1 MLTKEQKYEQS
12 LELRGGLADVTT
24 LFLLENKGLNVN
36 DVNILR
42 SQVRKTEATYK
53 VVKNTVVRLAVEGT
67 EMEGIT
73 PFLSGPKVLAYT
85 AGDGAALAKVLK
97 TFIKDHPELSFE
109 HLYLEGQ
116 ILEAEDAEKMA
127 DLPSRDEL
135 IARLLQMLQSP
146 IRRLAV
152 ALNAPL
158 QQFASV
164 IGQLAD
170 KGEEIQEPQ
179 ETEEAPEAQEAQGA
193 GEAPEAQEAQGAG
206 EAEEAQEPQEASE
219 APTAEE
225 AQEPQEAS
233 EAPTAEE
240 AQEPREASEAPT
252 AEEAQE
258 PQEAPEVPTAEEAQE
273 PQEAPEVPTA
283 EEAQEP
289 QEAPEVEEAQEPQ
302 ESLKKQE
309 TQES

>member
-1 MLTKEQKYEQS
+1 MLTKEQKHEQS
-12 LELRGGLADVTT
+12 LELRDGLADVTT
-24 LFLLENKGLNVN
+24 LFLLENEGLNVN

-53 VVKNTVVRLAVEGT
+53 VVKNTVVRMAVEGT

-85 AGDGAALAKVLK
+85 SGDGAALAKVLK
-97 TFIKDHPELSFE
+97 TFIKDHPQLSFRNA
-109 HLYLEGQ
+109 YLEGQ

-158 QQFASV
+158 QQFATV
-164 IGQLAD
+164 IAQIAE
-170 KGEEIQEPQ
+170 KGEETQEIQEV
-179 ETEEAPEAQEAQGA
+179 
-193 GEAPEAQEAQGAG
+193 
-206 EAEEAQEPQEASE
+206 EEAQEVHES
-219 APTAEE
+219 
-225 AQEPQEAS
+225 
-233 EAPTAEE
+233 
-240 AQEPREASEAPT
+240 
-252 AEEAQE
+252 
-258 PQEAPEVPTAEEAQE
+258 PEVPKT
-273 PQEAPEVPTA
+273 
-283 EEAQEP
+283 
-289 QEAPEVEEAQEPQ
+289 EEAQEPQ
-302 ESLKKQE
+302 ESPEVPKAEEVQEPQEAPKAEEAQGPEETQEKQE